1 MNDPLDPW
9 QGGCHTEVRSVLTL
23 SGGRG
28 SNENL
33 QNSLVLQ
40 STGRLRFIIDCAM
53 KLLFSKR
60 RMVSNDKSFD
70 RAQQF
75 VKQWSADGKHRIPR
89 GLNKNIVWSPVTAHP
104 REK

>member
-40 STGRLRFIIDCAM
+40 STGRLRFIIDCVK
-53 KLLFSKR
+53 KLLVSKR
-60 RMVSNDKSFD
+60 RMMSDDKSFQ
-70 RAQQF
+70 RVQ
-75 VKQWSADGKHRIPR
+75 
-89 GLNKNIVWSPVTAHP
+89 KNRQAMV
-104 REK
+104 R